1 MLETPMHH
9 QAVASGQHSISG
21 RARGAMMKIIAG
33 QLLAAIALV
42 VLAGGLLGWNVA
54 YSVLV
59 GAGIS
64 ILPNYFFAR
73 RLTRAR
79 KDADPERSLREIYV
93 GEFVKIAFTGALF
106 VIAIKLLNIDFL
118 FVVGSFFIVTLTNWV
133 ALLKVDLSETSVAA
147 RAR

>member
-1 MLETPMHH
+1 M
-9 QAVASGQHSISG
+9 SG

-33 QLLAAIALV
+33 QLLATIALV
-42 VLAGGLLGWNVA
+42 VLAGGFLGWNVA

-73 RLTRAR
+73 RLARAR

-133 ALLKVDLSETSVAA
+133 VLLKVDLSETSLAA
-147 RAR
+147 RTR